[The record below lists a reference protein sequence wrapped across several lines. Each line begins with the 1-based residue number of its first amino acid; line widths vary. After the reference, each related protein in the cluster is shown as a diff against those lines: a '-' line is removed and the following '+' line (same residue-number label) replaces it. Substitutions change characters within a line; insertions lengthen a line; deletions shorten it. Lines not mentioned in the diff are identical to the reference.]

1 MSLLR
6 EIQNDLASPGGDVA
20 SVLRKCKIL
29 SARLGS
35 GDLAAWVDLELNGYP
50 EAQPIPEYRHLATS
64 CYANFLNIAWRANKQ
79 SVPLAIVPEA
89 LRDGLRRV
97 EFRGGIASVASFTRT
112 GAVINRPELT
122 FVLQDKMFPDMN
134 CVSAWMEISGS
145 EFEQLVSAVKNRIL
159 DFVLKIEAENPAAGE
174 APPNSHPVPEE
185 KLRPL
190 VNNFFGTI
198 GNVSQN
204 THHAIQTTSIEI
216 REQGDLARLVRE
228 FTDHIDELHL
238 SQREKQRAEAQIATL
253 QAQLTDDPDPLI
265 VGRTISTLRNITE
278 GAIGSLLAT
287 AAQPTIWHWIQ
298 QAMTALR

>member
-1 MSLLR
+1 M
-6 EIQNDLASPGGDVA
+6 
-20 SVLRKCKIL
+20 
-29 SARLGS
+29 
-35 GDLAAWVDLELNGYP
+35 
-50 EAQPIPEYRHLATS
+50 
-64 CYANFLNIAWRANKQ
+64 
-79 SVPLAIVPEA
+79 VPEA

-97 EFRGGIASVASFTRT
+97 EFRGGIASVVSFTRSD
-112 GAVINRPELT
+112 AVINRPELT

-159 DFVLKIEAENPAAGE
+159 DFALKIEAENPAAGE
-174 APPNSHPVPEE
+174 APPNSQPVPEE

-190 VNNFFGTI
+190 VNNFFGTV

-204 THHAIQTTSIEI
+204 AHTAIQATSIEI
-216 REQGDLARLVRE
+216 REQQEDLARLVRE

-238 SQREKQRAEAQIATL
+238 GQREKQKAEAQIATL
-253 QAQLTDDPDPLI
+253 QAQLRDEPDPLI
-265 VGRTISTLRNITE
+265 VERTISTLQNITE

>member
-1 MSLLR
+1 
-6 EIQNDLASPGGDVA
+6 
-20 SVLRKCKIL
+20 
-29 SARLGS
+29 
-35 GDLAAWVDLELNGYP
+35 
-50 EAQPIPEYRHLATS
+50 
-64 CYANFLNIAWRANKQ
+64 
-79 SVPLAIVPEA
+79 
-89 LRDGLRRV
+89 
-97 EFRGGIASVASFTRT
+97 
-112 GAVINRPELT
+112 
-122 FVLQDKMFPDMN
+122 MFPDMN